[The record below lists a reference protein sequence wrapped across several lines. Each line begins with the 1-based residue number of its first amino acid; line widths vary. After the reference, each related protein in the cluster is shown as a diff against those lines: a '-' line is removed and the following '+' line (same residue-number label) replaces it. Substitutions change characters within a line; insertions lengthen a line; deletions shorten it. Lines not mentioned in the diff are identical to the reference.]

1 MGLRRW
7 GAGCGSGWGT
17 IMADGSRVAFVLAVS
32 LWAGSAH
39 AEPLSA
45 AVEAAVATNPAV
57 LAAGAEARGSAYEV
71 LQLQSEYQP
80 AVRLFGEA
88 GPQWVNDPSN
98 LSSEDNEDWK
108 ISRTIGIEAEV
119 VLFDGYRRAN
129 LVYASAARVD
139 GNIFRLLDASETM
152 ALNATEV
159 YIDVYR
165 HRALVAA
172 AEGNLERHRAI
183 AAQVAELVDGGR
195 LPLSDRLQVEDRVR
209 AAELAVIEVRRALE
223 DANARYTRIV
233 GRPPSGPMS
242 IPVLSG
248 LPRNSAALLETAV
261 QRSYRVRVAETEL
274 NSAAYAQRIVEADRS
289 PRVTL
294 NAGGRYGQDVD
305 GASGDDSDLFVGLRF
320 NWTLYQG
327 GRTPQSRALIEARS
341 KAMSDR
347 NVAIREVRELSE
359 RTWNGYRANGQAA
372 RVLADQLASSEA
384 LVGQFRSEF
393 EAGTRSLLD
402 VLEAERVRFDVEFE
416 KLSADA
422 SFAFSTYRLLAVES
436 RLAEHFGVKPANMPF
451 QADFESRALAEPRSV
466 FRTAIPALE

>member
-1 MGLRRW
+1 MMTDRTH
-7 GAGCGSGWGT
+7 A
-17 IMADGSRVAFVLAVS
+17 ALALALL
-32 LWAGSAH
+32 LWATGAS
-39 AEPLSA
+39 AEPLRS
-45 AVEAAVATNPAV
+45 AVESAVTTNPEI
-57 LAAGAEARGSAYEV
+57 LAAEAEARGAAYEV
-71 LQLQSEYQP
+71 LQLQSEYIP
-80 AVRLFGEA
+80 AVRLYGEV
-88 GPQWVNDPSN
+88 GPQYVNDPSN
-98 LSSEDNEDWK
+98 LSPEDNQDWK
-108 ISRTIGIEAEV
+108 ISRTLGIEAEV
-119 VLFDGYRRAN
+119 VLFDGFRRAN

-139 GNIFRLLDASETM
+139 GNIYRLMDASETM

-165 HRALVAA
+165 HRGLVAA
-172 AEGNLERHRAI
+172 AEANLERHRAI

-209 AAELAVIEVRRALE
+209 AAELALIEVRRALE
-223 DANARYTRIV
+223 DANARYARIV

-242 IPVLSG
+242 VPVLSG
-248 LPRNSAALLETAV
+248 LPDNSTSLVASAV

-274 NSAAYAQRIVEADRS
+274 NSAGYAQEIVEADRA

-294 NAGGRYGQDVD
+294 NAGGRYGEDVD
-305 GASGDDSDLFVGLRF
+305 GASGADNDLYLALRF

-347 NVAIREVRELSE
+347 NVAIREVRELAE
-359 RTWNGYRANGQAA
+359 RTWNAYRANGQAA
-372 RVLADQLASSEA
+372 RVLADQLASSQS
-384 LVGQFRSEF
+384 LVDQFRSEF

-422 SFAFSTYRLLAVES
+422 SYAFATYRLLAVES
-436 RLAEHFGVKPANMPF
+436 RLAQHFGVAPSNMPF
-451 QADFESRALAEPRSV
+451 EANFESRALASPQSV
-466 FRTAIPALE
+466 FKTAIPALE